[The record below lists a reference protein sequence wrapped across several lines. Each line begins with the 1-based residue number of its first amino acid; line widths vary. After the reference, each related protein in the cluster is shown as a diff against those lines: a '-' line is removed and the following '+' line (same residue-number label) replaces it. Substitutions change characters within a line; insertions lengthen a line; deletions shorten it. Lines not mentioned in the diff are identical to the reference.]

1 MNTEM
6 TPSNGMSSL
15 NTDAMTSSQRLWPNP
30 SPQLEHYAS
39 VTSCWRKGF
48 LKRAYNVGKFR
59 LNFEHSAKRI
69 ASPIYLVTLIRFI
82 GFQTSIAR

>member
-30 SPQLEHYAS
+30 SPQLEHYVS

-48 LKRAYNVGKFR
+48 LK
-59 LNFEHSAKRI
+59 
-69 ASPIYLVTLIRFI
+69 
-82 GFQTSIAR
+82 